1 CESLEE
7 LNLSNF
13 NTTKVKD
20 MSKMFY
26 GCKNLRILDLSN
38 FDVSE
43 VEDSDDMFAGCENLE
58 ELKINK
64 RALMKLLD
72 KDENIFEDCGN
83 LKIID
88 ATTGN
93 EISLNSFYL

>member
-1 CESLEE
+1 
-7 LNLSNF
+7 
-13 NTTKVKD
+13 
-20 MSKMFY
+20 
-26 GCKNLRILDLSN
+26 
-38 FDVSE
+38 
-43 VEDSDDMFAGCENLE
+43 
-58 ELKINK
+58 
-64 RALMKLLD
+64 MKLLD